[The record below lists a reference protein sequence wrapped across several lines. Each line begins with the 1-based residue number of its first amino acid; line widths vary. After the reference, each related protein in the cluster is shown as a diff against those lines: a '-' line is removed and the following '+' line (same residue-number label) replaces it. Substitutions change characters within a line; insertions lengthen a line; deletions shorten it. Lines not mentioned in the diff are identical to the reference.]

1 MREYVT
7 LVTSPTD
14 WIDVVVKA
22 LKLVFGDSVPPV
34 ILHTVGCLALG
45 GLALIGL
52 WGVLWI
58 VSKIKSLWSEQFW
71 PMFYNA
77 EAVRHRELRRRFA
90 DHIESEMR
98 RINNL
103 EQWSDH
109 RFAELEAEVQA
120 EGRGRWRSIFSFF
133 CCGES
138 TQWAP
143 ARKLPH
149 GRVEE

>member
-58 VSKIKSLWSEQFW
+58 VSKIKSLE
-71 PMFYNA
+71 
-77 EAVRHRELRRRFA
+77 
-90 DHIESEMR
+90 
-98 RINNL
+98 
-103 EQWSDH
+103 
-109 RFAELEAEVQA
+109 
-120 EGRGRWRSIFSFF
+120 
-133 CCGES
+133 
-138 TQWAP
+138 
-143 ARKLPH
+143 
-149 GRVEE
+149 